1 MREYINRLSR
11 GKFRYDIPD
20 IIQPDD
26 VIIEDV
32 ICDTIHN
39 AEFHIQAQD
48 VIKGV
53 VYSDNA
59 KVTVLTP
66 SFAGKDSDIKYVIDA
81 RGLSEGD
88 SIEGEFTLVT
98 NAGEKEVL
106 YSFTAVKE
114 TVDTSL
120 GKADNLFHFTN
131 LVQVNKEEA
140 VSLYRSDKF
149 KKIFLQGDD
158 VLNNLYDVLYDREN
172 VYESMEEF
180 LIAIKK
186 KSALTFS
193 VDNNIRDYN
202 IDGANEKDSI
212 IIEKNGW
219 GYIKLDVQCEAPFI
233 KMKRG
238 IITSDDFIGDVY
250 ELDYIIDDKLLHA
263 GNNYAYIIISSYSHQ
278 EVIEITI
285 NGKEIVN
292 DSGFDEHREIRTAKS
307 RLTAEY
313 LQFRMKRIT
322 KQEWVINTNKVLDRV
337 RGLKKSDIIF
347 DVLQAGVN
355 FISGDDYNG
364 SRILENIKDR
374 VLSDVDNHI
383 ELYSLY
389 LYVSTLERK
398 DAGYTSDVAQIVT
411 ECYEHGYDS
420 WVLLWILFYIDGQS
434 ENNKSIKLIRIKDC
448 FNDGCISPVM
458 YLEALNIYNAQP
470 ELLRLFNR
478 FEIQVIAFG
487 IKYNMITEKLAKQ
500 AAAVIA
506 NERITNKD
514 NIEILKKLYTIYEED
529 DILEVLI
536 SHMVREGIAGEEAF
550 PFYEKAV
557 LRGIRITRLYEFY
570 MASIKKDIK
579 VRIPRI
585 VLLYFTYDSGI
596 NYEWKSFLYAN
607 VVYNKAFYKDI
618 YDSYEQ
624 MIELYVYEQLKAG
637 CINNDLMYLYR
648 QFLKPQLI
656 NNETAEYAVKL
667 RFMYRVTADCSK
679 VKAVIVKCG
688 YMKEPAIYEM
698 TGNDI
703 YIPLYISNCSM
714 AFICTDGVIR
724 RNTVNYEIE
733 KILEEPLDITLLDE
747 YDIEE
752 PYIALFRADYCR
764 KKHIYNADTP
774 SIYKKAAMVKGVTYE
789 YRQLINSWL
798 IEYYKEYY
806 EGETFNDEY
815 SDLIKDGLDI
825 NTAQGLI
832 EILLEYGMYYEARE
846 LMERYGYTIV
856 PAGKMFKFIV
866 HELTASVNK
875 ESYKDILC
883 EYVFRNHLY
892 NELVLEYMV
901 DNYNGSDK
909 DMYRLWKSASD
920 FGVNIKNLSER
931 VISQYM
937 FTQDNK
943 DYYDKLTQVFT
954 DYYNKGASQLI
965 AKAYIAYNSFLYFIK
980 GKNVS
985 DITFTVV
992 KECYKDKIGI
1002 PVICL
1007 AAWLKKV
1014 SENIKELN
1022 KPDIKDTAQKILDE
1036 LCAKEIIYDYYKRFN
1051 GVLNIPYNACGVTV
1065 IEYYGNPDNKVV
1077 INYKVNDAK
1086 EYASAVMKCD
1096 NCGVFTYRLSLFYND
1111 KVIYNYTIGTD
1122 TNTKEYNILYDN
1134 LNDGDNKGRFDAI
1147 NECLA
1152 SEELRDMVTLKKLME
1167 SYAVE
1172 DYVTKQLFVPEN
1184 MRQ

>member
-322 KQEWVINTNKVLDRV
+322 KQEWVINTNKILDRV

-500 AAAVIA
+500 AAA

-624 MIELYVYEQLKAG
+624 MIELYLYEQLKAG

-937 FTQDNK
+937 FTQDK